1 MKVKIAE
8 PYGFCMGV
16 EKVLKLIKSIKERH
30 PFLPIY
36 CIGQVVHNQT
46 VNNELEKRGI
56 QVLIGDKEENIK
68 QLQSGVVVFSAHG
81 SDQRLI
87 QLAKDKGLIVYDAVC
102 PFVLKEFNIIKN
114 KIKEGYEMIYV
125 GVKNHDETLA
135 ALSISPK
142 IHFIE
147 TIDDINHLNIESDKI
162 LAINQTTLSVYD
174 LKLIYEKLK
183 EKFPKIEICDEI
195 CSSTRLR
202 QFSIIE
208 NKDDIDG
215 IIVVG
220 DINSNNSKSLAK
232 IAKGLNYDVIMINQ
246 LNSLDQK
253 WLNNKKSILIV
264 SGASTPK
271 KLVEEIYRYIKEKK

>member
-16 EKVLKLIKSIKERH
+16 EKVLKLIQSIKNQH
-30 PFLPIY
+30 SSLPIY

-46 VNNELEKRGI
+46 VNDELEKQGI
-56 QVLIGDKEENIK
+56 IVLKGDKRKNIE
-68 QLQSGVVVFSAHG
+68 QLPSGVVVFSAHG
-81 SDQRLI
+81 TDESLI
-87 QLAKDKGLIVYDAVC
+87 RYAKDKELIVYDAVC

-114 KIKEGYEMIYV
+114 KIQEGYEMIYV

-135 ALSISPK
+135 ALSISPQ

-147 TIDDINHLNIESDKI
+147 TLDDIEQLHLKSDKI
-162 LAINQTTLSVYD
+162 MAINQTTLSVYD

-195 CSSTRLR
+195 CASTRLR

-232 IAKGLNYDVIMINQ
+232 IAKGLNYDTIMINQ
-246 LNSLDQK
+246 LNALDQE

-271 KLVEEIYRYIKEKK
+271 KLVEEIYQYIKGKK